1 MYIPFR
7 RTGGNIGQIVRFFRQ
22 AHLFFNLIPKECNSE
37 ARKILCHHY
46 LPPCGNSTMFEPPA
60 SVCQDVC
67 DHLHNLCPLL
77 FEQLEVYFSG
87 TVTPEGVTMINCS
100 DTGEY
105 IAPLQHCCEDL
116 DIDIRKQPPK
126 NSMSVIIVFFS
137 MYKGKR
143 FWCSNTR

>member
-1 MYIPFR
+1 MQL
-7 RTGGNIGQIVRFFRQ
+7 T
-22 AHLFFNLIPKECNSE
+22 
-37 ARKILCHHY
+37 
-46 LPPCGNSTMFEPPA
+46 A

-126 NSMSVIIVFFS
+126 KFHECHYCFLQHVQ
-137 MYKGKR
+137 R
-143 FWCSNTR
+143 